1 MILINDYITAQK
13 IRTVVMDFLL
23 CKSSILRNCIFIVA
37 NIDIS
42 FMEYHPCSI
51 QAGVLKFME
60 LLFALG
66 FSKTTAN

>member
-13 IRTVVMDFLL
+13 KYEQWLWISYCV
-23 CKSSILRNCIFIVA
+23 SILRNCIFIVA
-37 NIDIS
+37 NIDES

>member
-1 MILINDYITAQK
+1 
-13 IRTVVMDFLL
+13 MDFLL
-23 CKSSILRNCIFIVA
+23 CKCSILRNCIFIAA

-42 FMEYHPCSI
+42 FMEYHPCPI

-66 FSKTTAN
+66 FFKTTAN